1 MENLMTAKQAAEVLN
16 IHRYR
21 LYRLVRD
28 EMVPVVRI
36 GRALRF
42 RPEELDAWLRHHSA
56 RQKAPDRGK

>member
-1 MENLMTAKQAAEVLN
+1 MEKLLTAKQAAEVLN

-28 EMVPVVRI
+28 RVIPVVRI

-42 RPEELDAWLRHHSA
+42 RPEDLDAWVEQRRTA
-56 RQKAPDRGK
+56 